1 MTNTAETAGSTEE
14 KMMLKRLDN
23 VDIICQSLDAMV
35 PFYRDVLSLPLAH
48 PYVEDQGWAGFQSG
62 DVTLYLIAAASGE
75 SAEVAASTPAIGQR
89 PGLESLAFEVDD
101 LGEAIR
107 WLSARGVVWATD
119 VIESPWYRYRGFRD
133 PEGNLL
139 YVTRPAR

>member
-1 MTNTAETAGSTEE
+1 
-14 KMMLKRLDN
+14 MLKRLDN

-48 PYVEDQGWAGFQSG
+48 PYVESQGWAGFRAG
-62 DVTLYLIAAASGE
+62 DVRLYLITAAPGG
-75 SAEVAASTPAIGQR
+75 SAEVAPSIAAIGQR

-101 LGEAIR
+101 LEEAIR
-107 WLSARGVVWATD
+107 WLSERGVVWATD

-139 YVTRPAR
+139 YVTRPAS